1 MKIEKCGSYH
11 AKIEGCELV
20 AMPDGKSAFKVYF
33 VSIVGRDN
41 PSRTEWAL
49 CGIDKQAFIKAF
61 RESGQEGVGFLTAFP
76 HITKVFRYAPKS
88 EVLLHVTAFKPATGE
103 AISLDRGEGYTEFA
117 CLAEAVVAND
127 EFKAWAK
134 APTVKEYLSFT
145 SSEKDLPILSNTK
158 LAEYV
163 QEKA

>member
-1 MKIEKCGSYH
+1 MNISPCASYH
-11 AKIEGCELV
+11 GIIEECRTV
-20 AMPDGKSAFKVYF
+20 IMPDGVSVFKVYF
-33 VSIVGRDN
+33 VSIVGRPTPERFEWSKN
-41 PSRTEWAL
+41 PLSKEEF
-49 CGIDKQAFIKAF
+49 IDRF
-61 RESGQEGVGFLTAFP
+61 RAMPFEGVGFVTAFP

-103 AISLDRGEGYTEFA
+103 AISLDRGEGFTEFA

>member
-1 MKIEKCGSYH
+1 MNISPCASYH
-11 AKIEGCELV
+11 GVIEECRTV
-20 AMPDGKSAFKVYF
+20 IMPDGVSVFKVYF
-33 VSIVGRDN
+33 VSIVDRPTPERFEWSKN
-41 PSRTEWAL
+41 PLSKEEF
-49 CGIDKQAFIKAF
+49 IDRF
-61 RESGQEGVGFLTAFP
+61 RAMPFEGVGFVTAFP